1 MRIPFFERKNAVQ
14 VPIKILEK
22 MEKILE
28 NYALV
33 QLMKEN
39 QGEETLSI
47 NVTLLKKFR
56 RVRLDIGFIVREL
69 DSLKFCHSCES
80 RNP

>member
-1 MRIPFFERKNAVQ
+1 
-14 VPIKILEK
+14 

-69 DSLKFCHSCES
+69 GSLRFCHSCES